1 MAIKT
6 KDKPSGSLRTRYE
19 DDLYTWV
26 QEQVAL
32 LRAGLLSELDALNVA
47 EELSDVGRS
56 ERRTLE
62 SSIAVLTQH
71 LLKWDYQPKRRSLS
85 WQATINEQRRGVARV
100 LSDNPG
106 LKSKLAAAM
115 TEGYASGRDR
125 AVAATKLP
133 YETFPEICPYTFDEM
148 ISREIVYEKT
158 TARKRQKL

>member
-32 LRAGLLSELDALNVA
+32 LRAGRLSELDALNVA

-106 LKSKLAAAM
+106 LKSKLAAAI

-125 AVAATKLP
+125 AVAETKLT
-133 YETFPEICPYTFDEM
+133 YETFPEICPYTFDDM

-158 TARKRQKL
+158 TARKRQKR